1 MGSEMTLTAEE
12 PALQVMMDGSPK
24 MSVITTSQET
34 KPKVKNYWEK
44 NKPQNEI
51 ILICWFLNM
60 WSTCNFTLICTSDPS
75 SYRWDGRIKK
85 SSVKDD
91 QKRGISFVVGST
103 K

>member
-1 MGSEMTLTAEE
+1 MQQRGKNNPSFAFKTMGSEMTLTAEE

-51 ILICWFLNM
+51 ILIC
-60 WSTCNFTLICTSDPS
+60 
-75 SYRWDGRIKK
+75 
-85 SSVKDD
+85 
-91 QKRGISFVVGST
+91 
-103 K
+103 